1 MRTRVMSLIVVVGV
15 ILLFSSMTFA
25 QRGGRGRGGNAAFT
39 PAGPFDPHDLSGVWR
54 GGGESLSNQPP
65 PMTAWGKAKFDATK
79 PSYGPRAVPPA
90 VGNDPLGKCDPQGY
104 PRYFFYGVREYFM
117 VPGRML
123 QLFEWGRA
131 FREVWIDGTPLPE
144 DPDPRWIG
152 WSFGRWEGDN
162 LIVSLMGF
170 HGRTWL

>member
-1 MRTRVMSLIVVVGV
+1 MRTRVKSLFIVLALMLIV
-15 ILLFSSMTFA
+15 SSATFA
-25 QRGGRGRGGNAAFT
+25 QRGGGRGNAAPT
-39 PAGPFDPHDLSGVWR
+39 PTGPFDPHDLSGVWR

-123 QLFEWGRA
+123 QLFECGRA
-131 FREVWIDGTPLPE
+131 FR
-144 DPDPRWIG
+144 
-152 WSFGRWEGDN
+152 
-162 LIVSLMGF
+162 
-170 HGRTWL
+170 